1 MPGISDKLK
10 ALGVKLGGKDIEPP
24 KEKGLHPID
33 RVIDGRVI
41 DTIHGQTYLR
51 EQTYQIGQRHGSQRL
66 ELPPSFDRLGEL
78 TGNPVLAAL
87 DPTSILFLDTETSGL
102 AGGTGT
108 YVFLVGIGRF
118 ETDGFHLYQYF
129 LRDPAEERAH
139 LTAMLGT
146 LLDAGVLVTF
156 NGKAFDAPLL
166 NTRYILNSD
175 PPPLK
180 STPHLDLLPLARRL
194 WRDRLSSRKLGIVEE
209 HILNVSRTGEDI
221 PGWLIPSLYFD
232 YLRSGDARPLS
243 QVFYHNAMDILSL
256 VALLN
261 HVSAMVDNPYGEVVQ
276 LGVELIALGKIF
288 EDMGNID
295 DAVLCYSKGLAA
307 ELPLEVKC
315 EALHRWSVLE
325 KRRNNLDVSIE
336 LWQEATKNNEIY
348 AFEELAKTYEH
359 QLKDI
364 TQAIYWTESAL
375 DLLRS
380 QESDPFQRRYWQAQL
395 EHRLERLRRKAG

>member
-10 ALGVKLGGKDIEPP
+10 ALGVKLGGREIEPP
-24 KEKGLHPID
+24 REKGLFPIEL
-33 RVIDGRVI
+33 VLEGRII

-51 EQTYQIGQRHGSQRL
+51 EQIYQIGHRHGSQRL
-66 ELPPSFDRLGEL
+66 ELSPSLDRLGEL
-78 TGNPVLAAL
+78 TGNPNIASL

-139 LTAMLGT
+139 LTAMLAT

-166 NTRYILNSD
+166 NTRFILNDD
-175 PPPLK
+175 PPPLN
-180 STPHLDLLPLARRL
+180 STPHFDLLPLARRL
-194 WRDRLSSRKLGIVEE
+194 WRDRLSSRRLGVVEE
-209 HILNVSRTGEDI
+209 HILKVSRSGEDI
-221 PGWLIPSLYFD
+221 PGWLIPTLYFD
-232 YLRSGDARPLS
+232 YLRGGDARPLS

-261 HVSAMVDNPYGEVVQ
+261 HVSAMVVNPHGDVVQ
-276 LGVELIALGKIF
+276 LGVEMVALGKIF
-288 EDMGNID
+288 EDQGRIE

-307 ELPLEVKC
+307 ELPLGVRC

-325 KRRNNLDVSIE
+325 KRRNNLEVSIE

-348 AFEELAKTYEH
+348 AFEELAKVFEH
-359 QLKDI
+359 RLKDI
-364 TQAIYWTESAL
+364 AQAIYWTESGL
-375 DLLRS
+375 NLLLS
-380 QESDPFQRRYWQAQL
+380 LENDPFQRRYWEAQL
-395 EHRLERLRRKAG
+395 QHRLERLRRKAG